1 MSTAMSILNAMNGT
15 MIAPLKPK
23 KKFSNTAYRISPGLA
38 SLYSLI
44 NFFVLILYYFLKSNS
59 RSAQGK
65 LSTYDVTTSKSTA
78 GPICVF

>member
-65 LSTYDVTTSKSTA
+65 SLTFVDTNSTLTDGT
-78 GPICVF
+78 GGEL